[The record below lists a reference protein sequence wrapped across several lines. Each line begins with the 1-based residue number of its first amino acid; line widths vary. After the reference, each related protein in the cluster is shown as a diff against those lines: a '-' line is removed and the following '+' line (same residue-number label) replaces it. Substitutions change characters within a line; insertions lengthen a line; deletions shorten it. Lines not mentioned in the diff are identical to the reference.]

1 MKTPNLLQRHCRPSC
16 PLPSRSRVY
25 PTSADCKVPNSGKPE
40 FGWERAARFCK
51 IKEWVRGFGSITAG
65 NPLTPTLSPKGE
77 REHTA
82 ARYRDLCPLP
92 GGERAARFCKIKEW
106 VRGFGSIMLAG
117 NPLTPT
123 LSPKGER
130 EHTESAAR
138 SCAALVTALY
148 LFAFPAFAAEP
159 CDIPASLLSG
169 GWDLKHVAEAVAKDK
184 RLTIAVVGTG
194 SSLLAGPEGPRSAYP
209 ARLEAVLRQKL
220 PGVDVRVV
228 SLARSRMTAEDLAR
242 GMDKMLAD
250 EKPDLVIW
258 QTGTLDAIR
267 RIEPEEFRAALDE
280 GVETLHKGGAD
291 VILMNMQYSPRTD
304 IMVPLGPYADNMR
317 VVAQQH
323 EIPLFD
329 RLAVMRNW
337 SDTGAFDLYAAGKDN
352 VLAQRVHDCIARGI
366 AFMIIDA
373 AHLHPESKAAQ

>member
-1 MKTPNLLQRHCRPSC
+1 MTTPIAAAPSVPSPRPSWPGGLQARYRRSC
-16 PLPSRSRVY
+16 PLP
-25 PTSADCKVPNSGKPE
+25 A
-40 FGWERAARFCK
+40 WERAARFCK
-51 IKEWVRGFGSITAG
+51 IKDWVRGFGSIVTAG
-65 NPLTPTLSPKGE
+65 TPLTPTLSPNGE

-82 ARYRDLCPLP
+82 P
-92 GGERAARFCKIKEW
+92 
-106 VRGFGSIMLAG
+106 
-117 NPLTPT
+117 
-123 LSPKGER
+123 
-130 EHTESAAR
+130 AAR
-138 SCAALVTALY
+138 SCAFAAALY
-148 LFAFPAFAAEP
+148 LFAFPAFATEP

-169 GWDLKHVAEAVAKDK
+169 GWDLKHVTEAVAKDK

-194 SSLLAGPEGPRSAYP
+194 SSLLAGPDGPRSAYP

-220 PGVDVRVV
+220 PAVDVRVV

-242 GMDKMLAD
+242 GMDKVLAD

-280 GVETLHKGGAD
+280 GVTTLHNGGAD